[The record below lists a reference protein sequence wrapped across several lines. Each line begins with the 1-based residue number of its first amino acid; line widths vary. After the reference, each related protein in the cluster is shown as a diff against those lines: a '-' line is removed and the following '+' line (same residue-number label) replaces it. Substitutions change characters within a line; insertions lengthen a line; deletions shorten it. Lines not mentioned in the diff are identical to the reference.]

1 VGRLLAEGAD
11 PNGAAAGETPA
22 MAAAAAGACDCLEL
36 LLAAGADLERAVG
49 AGGTALHCAA
59 AAGQRL
65 TVELLLRAGVAA
77 GGARP
82 DGQTAF
88 LLAAEAGRLDITEML
103 REKQRRRARRSRGP
117 PPPPHR
123 ESMVYMRALSTRCL
137 LASPHRRER
146 RWQMRKAPS
155 WPRSWASFSLF

>member
-1 VGRLLAEGAD
+1 MDLVVMHVQIVHTIRCSHGYQVGRLLAEGAD

-36 LLAAGADLERAVG
+36 LLAAGAELERAVG

-65 TVELLLRAGVAA
+65 TVELLVRAGVAA

-82 DGQTAF
+82 DGQTAS

-103 REKQRRRARRSRGP
+103 REKQRRRTRRSRGP
-117 PPPPHR
+117 PPP
-123 ESMVYMRALSTRCL
+123 S
-137 LASPHRRER
+137 
-146 RWQMRKAPS
+146 RKHGLHAATLHAMPA
-155 WPRSWASFSLF
+155 RVTTF